1 MAIKSV
7 RKNERIVIEIE
18 GVNLIVSR
26 ILSSERQR
34 VADRNSNKGLVKDRA
49 VMDELLKRH
58 VHGYQPNLTDA
69 NTWIYDDDGE
79 FVEEERFDSS
89 MVLKWAESIKIDIYD
104 KLHENE
110 IGQDIRDLEKDE
122 RGRAGNSKPGYS
134 EAINLVD

>member
-58 VHGYQPNLTDA
+58 VHGYQPNLADA